1 VEERQWDQVTYLLNA
16 NPWLAEMS
24 EVTTNQYLLHKLA
37 FFGGSNP
44 PAPEELC
51 NHLVDMFP
59 AAVHKFDQD
68 GNVPLHLASASGHLK
83 MIKLLGEKFESG
95 ASIRNEDGMLPL
107 HFTIASYGEAS
118 GVATYGE
125 DDDVDDDEN
134 PSPVRVVKTVL
145 NFFPTAVAIADND
158 GNLPL
163 HVAVEC
169 LEGGVAVDVIYL
181 LLDEADRQ
189 LQDPYGARFYN
200 KMKLE
205 DLVSDDMSNVTMSTE
220 RETDSANLD
229 ANVHCNMVKNEFG
242 ETPLLSAIRAQKG
255 WEMIEAIVGGPG
267 GRTAALYPDADKNNA
282 LHLLVSDYQDP
293 AAAMSILKIAP
304 ETATMHNSEGMLP
317 IEVSALG

>member
-1 VEERQWDQVTYLLNA
+1 MKTEMFHSIS
-16 NPWLAEMS
+16 LA
-24 EVTTNQYLLHKLA
+24 
-37 FFGGSNP
+37 
-44 PAPEELC
+44 
-51 NHLVDMFP
+51 
-59 AAVHKFDQD
+59 AA
-68 GNVPLHLASASGHLK
+68 AGHLE
-83 MIKLLGEKFESG
+83 MIKLLGEKFESR

-125 DDDVDDDEN
+125 DEDDDDEN

-145 NFFPTAVAIADND
+145 KFFPTAVAIADND

-169 LEGGVAVDVIYL
+169 LEGGVGVDVIYL

-200 KMKLE
+200 KVKLE
-205 DLVSDDMSNVTMSTE
+205 DLGNDDMSNDTMSTA

-229 ANVHCNMVKNEFG
+229 SKVHCNMVMNEFG

-267 GRTAALYPDADKNNA
+267 GRTVALYPDADKNNA

-304 ETATMHNSEGMLP
+304 ETATMRNSEGMLP